1 MGAVLISFP
10 CGVYGAKHLSNKET
24 GNLKKI
30 VCVWLRG
37 QCIV

>member
-10 CGVYGAKHLSNKET
+10 CGVYDAKYLNNKET
-24 GNLKKI
+24 GKLKKI

-37 QCIV
+37 QWIV